1 MPNFNDR
8 RPGYP
13 GGDLPDKF
21 NCPSCGGFIP
31 NNETPGAYPG
41 AISRKDGKTEI
52 CSNCGTLE
60 AFQDYFMEAN
70 KPDFTNEDKIRD
82 FRKQEAGLDYGE
94 TGTFGW
100 NNPDHYLDSPGS
112 IYAKDAGNPLHYYDE
127 KSRRYECPD
136 CGRSNMSGAESR
148 KHQCGPGEEGTLV

>member
-8 RPGYP
+8 RPGYS

-60 AFQDYFMEAN
+60 AFQDYFNPTDKSSFSSNRSLDDFKAEEIKMN
-70 KPDFTNEDKIRD
+70 YGSFSWDKPNHYADKEEPNPYD
-82 FRKQEAGLDYGE
+82 ENVYDEE
-94 TGTFGW
+94 TGT
-100 NNPDHYLDSPGS
+100 
-112 IYAKDAGNPLHYYDE
+112 
-127 KSRRYECPD
+127 YECPN
-136 CGRSNMSGAESR
+136 CGVSGMSR
-148 KHQCGPGEEGTLV
+148 KESSWHKCNPDENENLT